1 MRFKRRYF
9 CVEILFQD
17 DSLSSKG
24 PTSLETS
31 LNKIKLHK
39 LKHTN
44 LTETIHGSIEKFYGD
59 YGMATLMPSFS
70 VIYFN
75 SITNI
80 AIMRTARD
88 LKDKFHNLLMFTAKL
103 AQFDVTFRVVH
114 VSGSIKKCKKFL
126 GAYCQRKL
134 HELIVSNKNISEI
147 NNDENKMAVDVYEKL
162 IEVANSNDNLLNMK

>member
-9 CVEILFQD
+9 CVEILYND
-17 DSLSSKG
+17 ENLTSTKSS
-24 PTSLETS
+24 TSLDAS

-44 LTETIHGSIEKFYGD
+44 LSETINSYIEKFYGD
-59 YGMATLMPSFS
+59 YGMAVMMPSFS

-75 SITNI
+75 PNTNI

-88 LKDKFHNLLMFTAKL
+88 LKNKFHNLLTFITKL

-114 VSGSIKKCKKFL
+114 ISGSIKKCKKFL
-126 GAYCQRKL
+126 AIYCQNKL
-134 HELIVSNKNISEI
+134 NEMRETHNKNILANE
-147 NNDENKMAVDVYEKL
+147 ENKMIVDVYEKL
-162 IEVANSNDNLLNMK
+162 LEASQSKDNSLNVK